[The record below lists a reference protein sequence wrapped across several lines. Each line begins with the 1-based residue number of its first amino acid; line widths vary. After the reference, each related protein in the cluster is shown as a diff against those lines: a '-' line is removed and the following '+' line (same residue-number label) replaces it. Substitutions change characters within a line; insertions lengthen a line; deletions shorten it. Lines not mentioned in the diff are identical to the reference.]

1 MLIFYTEYFESYS
14 TKPLFTN
21 TLQKISS
28 MTDVKPNDFQ
38 LNYLVTTF

>member
-1 MLIFYTEYFESYS
+1 MLIN
-14 TKPLFTN
+14 KCL
-21 TLQKISS
+21 LQKISS